1 MADLKSFPLPD
12 LENGPIAPM
21 WQAAQRSEL
30 QLPRCKACGAF
41 DWYPTGTCASCKGT
55 EIAWSPISGRATLF
69 SWAVVNRALH
79 KPLAPIAPYIS
90 AIVVIDEDRETRFVT
105 RLIDCDVQDLR
116 PGMPVEVRFVDLGY
130 PALETGVTA
139 PLFTP
144 YHNKPR
150 GEE

>member
-12 LENGPIAPM
+12 LENGPIAPL
-21 WQAAQRSEL
+21 WQAAQRKEL

-41 DWYPTGTCASCKGT
+41 DWYPSGACGTCKGT
-55 EIAWSPISGRATLF
+55 DIEWSPVSGRATLF

-105 RLIDCDVQDLR
+105 RLIDCDPEDLR

-144 YHNKPR
+144 YDNDTSER
-150 GEE
+150 A

>member
-1 MADLKSFPLPD
+1 MADQKTFPLPD

-21 WQAAQRSEL
+21 WQAAQRQEFS
-30 QLPRCKACGAF
+30 LPRCNSCGAF
-41 DWYPTGTCASCKGT
+41 DWYPSGTCGQCKGT
-55 EIAWSPISGRATLF
+55 DITLTPLSGRATLF

-105 RLIDCDVQDLR
+105 RLIDCDPETLR

-130 PALETGVTA
+130 PALQTGVTA

-144 YHNKPR
+144 SYNEPK